1 MNKFNEPI
9 RTDPPAFPYEPEKLD
24 RLIREGDEKMVRTMQ
39 LAVEWQ
45 KVMASGR
52 FRTWKDLKSL
62 KDNWD
67 GPIVLKG
74 IMSVEVSGKRV
85 FCVQSA
91 LTFACRTRSSRWNM
105 EWTV

>member
-1 MNKFNEPI
+1 MNKSNEPI
-9 RTDPPAFPYEPEKLD
+9 RTDPPTFPYEPEKLD
-24 RLIREGDEKMVRTMQ
+24 RLIREGDEKMVRTMK

-52 FRTWKDLKSL
+52 FRTWKDLKFL

-85 FCVQSA
+85 FCVQ
-91 LTFACRTRSSRWNM
+91 R
-105 EWTV
+105 